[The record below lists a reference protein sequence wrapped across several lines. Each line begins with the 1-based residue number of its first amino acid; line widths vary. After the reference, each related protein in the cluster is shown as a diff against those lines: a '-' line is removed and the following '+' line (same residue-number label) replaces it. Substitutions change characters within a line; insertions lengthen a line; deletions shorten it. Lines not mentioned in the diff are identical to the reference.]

1 MLALLAAL
9 AGCSGDDP
17 GGTPEAET
25 PSPSPTPSA
34 TTGADDAKAVFDAAL
49 KPLVDQPV
57 IDFRHDVFSGPA
69 LAIETKGRAF
79 QQAGWQSTTISPKE
93 LGSSEAPQGDEIKGS
108 MEVRAVDADLYMQL
122 STWEQP
128 LAGCW
133 LRTGPGQ
140 VPGGQLAMTA
150 GVPGFI
156 TLLGALQPEVVVSQD
171 GDTVVI
177 GADLPL
183 RIGLQLLTTGVLGL
197 VQLDASQLAG
207 ASVPVGV
214 KITDGVLTDVELQ
227 GADLVSAVRAAG
239 GDVPPDAEVTL
250 SQLRISVNY
259 KAGPADAPQV
269 AAPADDLVMTNAD
282 VKANRGC

>member
-1 MLALLAAL
+1 MEL
-9 AGCSGDDP
+9 
-17 GGTPEAET
+17 
-25 PSPSPTPSA
+25 
-34 TTGADDAKAVFDAAL
+34 VFRAAL

-57 IDFRHDVFSGPA
+57 IDFRHDVFSGQA

-79 QQAGWQSTTISPKE
+79 QQAGWQSTTTSPKE
-93 LGSSEAPQGDEIKGS
+93 LGSSEAPQGEEVKGS

-122 STWEQP
+122 STWEKP

-140 VPGGQLAMTA
+140 VPGGQLAMTP
-150 GVPGFI
+150 GVPGFV
-156 TLLGALQPEVVVSQD
+156 TLLGALRPEVVVSQD
-171 GDTVVI
+171 GDTIVI

-197 VQLDASQLAG
+197 VQLDASQLDG

-214 KITDGVLTDVELQ
+214 KLTGGVLTDVELQ
-227 GADLVSAVRAAG
+227 GGDLVTAVRAAG
-239 GDVPPDAEVTL
+239 GDVPPDAEITL

-259 KAGPADAPQV
+259 KTGPADAPQV
-269 AAPADDLVMTNAD
+269 TAPADDLVMTNAD